1 MADHSSENPSPLT
14 IMSNGLWVAIRLTPK
29 ASENRVTG
37 IMAEADGAARIKVS
51 VTAVPENGK
60 ANAALIKFLARQWKT
75 PKSHISIIRGLTG
88 RRKTV
93 LVSGDPRQLSI
104 RLQAW
109 LEILAPAR

>member
-1 MADHSSENPSPLT
+1 
-14 IMSNGLWVAIRLTPK
+14 VAIRLTPK
-29 ASENRVTG
+29 AATAGIAG
-37 IMAEADGAARIKVS
+37 IMTEADGAACIKVS

-60 ANAALIKFLARQWKT
+60 ANVALIKLLARQWKT

-93 LVSGDPRQLSI
+93 LVSGDPKQLSM

-109 LEILAPAR
+109 LETLATAR